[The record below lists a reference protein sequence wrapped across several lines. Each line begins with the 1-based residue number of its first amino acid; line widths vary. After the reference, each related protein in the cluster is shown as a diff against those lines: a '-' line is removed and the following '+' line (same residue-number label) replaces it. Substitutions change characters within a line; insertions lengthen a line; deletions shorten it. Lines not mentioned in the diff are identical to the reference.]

1 MLVTNRAAVVAEI
14 LPPRPG
20 VILAGAMLEGA
31 CRKGLI
37 TPAASPTQAIPPRD
51 AVMTY
56 EELMREMEE
65 SRQDR

>member
-1 MLVTNRAAVVAEI
+1 VAEI
-14 LPPRPG
+14 VPPSPD

-37 TPAASPTQAIPPRD
+37 TPAASPTEAIPPRD

-56 EELMREMEE
+56 EELMREMEK